1 MFLTQFL
8 IYLIIIRIIKVR
20 TIHTY
25 IILLYFDI
33 INLDKHISD
42 LFYYIKLDVLYIV
55 GCGDVYLTIGHLYGE
70 PVL

>member
-1 MFLTQFL
+1 ML
-8 IYLIIIRIIKVR
+8 IVTLIRIIKVR

-55 GCGDVYLTIGHLYGE
+55 GCGDVR
-70 PVL
+70 